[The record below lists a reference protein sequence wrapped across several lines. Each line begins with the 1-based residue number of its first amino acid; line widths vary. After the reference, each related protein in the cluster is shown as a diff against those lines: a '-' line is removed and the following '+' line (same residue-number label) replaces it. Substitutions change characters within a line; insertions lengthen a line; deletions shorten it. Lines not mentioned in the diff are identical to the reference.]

1 MRIPRHGE
9 ERPLGR
15 SFSGLRTQQSCLPH
29 VVEQKIELGYNVLR
43 ACGIRHHRRR
53 SDRSGRPGG
62 TGRANSAGRPGRP
75 SGANRTGGTGRPGRA
90 NRTGGTGR
98 PGGADR
104 TRSTG
109 VTLRPGGPG
118 RADGARDP
126 LRAGGTR
133 WARHAGHGR
142 RTAGRLAL
150 AARTA
155 LVAAAGTLIAFHRS
169 NHSFLRGG

>member
-1 MRIPRHGE
+1 MRIPRYVQ

-29 VVEQKIELGYNVLR
+29 VVEQKIELGHNVLC
-43 ACGIRHHRRR
+43 ACGIRHRCRRG
-53 SDRSGRPGG
+53 DRSGRPCGA
-62 TGRANSAGRPGRP
+62 GRANSTGRP
-75 SGANRTGGTGRPGRA
+75 SGADRTGSTGRPCGA
-90 NRTGGTGR
+90 GRTGSTGR
-98 PGGADR
+98 PSGADR
-104 TRSTG
+104 TRSPG
-109 VTLRPGGPG
+109 VTLRPCGTG

-126 LRAGGTR
+126 LGAGGAR

-150 AARTA
+150 AARAA